1 MIFII
6 FLFDN
11 LSIYY
16 FPIGHHV
23 FLLQRRAFMSF
34 YQPLDAVT
42 SPNGW
47 QCYLGKEIST
57 WCQVRKFKF
66 FSDKYGRLIYF
77 SVKYI
82 ILPLSKAQRRTRVSR
97 SGWPIQTFCST
108 VYFLCHY
115 EKVKYPWC
123 LIISLKDEIK
133 RQGILLCSLQ
143 LLLSTTVA
151 AHHTVNNL
159 LL

>member
-1 MIFII
+1 VSILLLLLDNRTTFVSSLILALARFNLLLDRE
-6 FLFDN
+6 FLYSNFLDD
-11 LSIYY
+11 S
-16 FPIGHHV
+16 V
-23 FLLQRRAFMSF
+23 QQFLLR
-34 YQPLDAVT
+34 PLRT
-42 SPNGW
+42 
-47 QCYLGKEIST
+47 L
-57 WCQVRKFKF
+57 
-66 FSDKYGRLIYF
+66 RLMGLL
-77 SVKYI
+77 I
-82 ILPLSKAQRRTRVSR
+82 IKAQHHTRVSH

-151 AHHTVNNL
+151 AHHTVNNHL
-159 LL
+159 L